1 MLDGDD
7 KLCQSVRTVQQ
18 RRTPRTTPRL
28 AQTKV
33 SCLWNQPDAVLNY
46 QAAVSLHSH
55 TNRSKESLHFVPKF
69 AESHPLL
76 KWALERKVKTST
88 VAVNFPKA
96 YWTPPLSPELSFTA
110 EREQI
115 ENQLGLQALVALTD
129 HDNIEAPLA
138 LRAEP
143 ANGEIPF
150 AFEWSVPFEN
160 AIFHLGIHNL
170 PSRQVHS
177 IMADLSAYTENP
189 ASRNLAELLEMLDD
203 LPEVL
208 VVFNHPLW
216 DLYGMGRQEFLGV
229 VDRFL
234 DNYVRYIH
242 AFELNATRSCDENHG
257 VIELSDRWQR
267 LMISGGDR
275 HGCEPSGAVNLTKS
289 QSFGE
294 FAHEIRVQ
302 KLSHVLFMPQY
313 ANSLLLR
320 TIQTLLD
327 VIREYP
333 EFGAERRRWDDRV
346 FHPSRSGIGDV
357 PISTMWRG
365 SPAFIERTFSL
376 VRILERGAVRRAL
389 ARVLP
394 GRSDLELKS
403 DILEF
408 SPEEVVYETSL

>member
-1 MLDGDD
+1 MSD
-7 KLCQSVRTVQQ
+7 
-18 RRTPRTTPRL
+18 
-28 AQTKV
+28 
-33 SCLWNQPDAVLNY
+33 Y

-69 AESHPLL
+69 AEHRPLL
-76 KWALERKVKTST
+76 KWALDRKCKTCT
-88 VAVNFPKA
+88 LPVDFAKA
-96 YWTPPLSPELSFTA
+96 YWTPPLSPEQSFRA

-115 ENQLGLQALVALTD
+115 ENQLGLGALVSLTD

-143 ANGEIPF
+143 ANGEVPF
-150 AFEWSVPFEN
+150 AFEWSVPFEK

-170 PSRQVHS
+170 PGRRIDS
-177 IMADLSAYTENP
+177 IMADLSAYTANP
-189 ASRNLAELLEMLDD
+189 ASRNLGELLEMLDD

-216 DLYGMGRQEFLGV
+216 DLYGMGRQNFLGV

-234 DNYVRYIH
+234 ENYVRYIH
-242 AFELNATRSCDENHG
+242 AFELNATRNCTENHA

-275 HGCEPSGAVNLTKS
+275 HGREPSGAVNLTRS

-294 FAHEIRVQ
+294 FAQEIRVQ
-302 KLSHVLFMPQY
+302 KRSHVLFMPQY
-313 ANSLLLR
+313 ADSLLLR

-346 FHPSRSGIGDV
+346 FHPSKTGIGDV
-357 PISTMWRG
+357 PISTMWRH
-365 SPAFIERTFSL
+365 SPAFIEKTFSI
-376 VRILERGAVRRAL
+376 VRVLERASVRRAL

-394 GRSDLELKS
+394 GKADLELRS
-403 DILEF
+403 DVLEF
-408 SPEEVVYETSL
+408 SPEEAVYETSL